1 MSTPVASDDDSFTDG
16 DYDPYS
22 DVGPRYPVHDACEF
36 QTAEVLRGM
45 IFVPRNRKGSDTSDS
60 SDSDNSSVDNDDDNR
75 RGANEDDDRSA
86 PSDDSSETDEESDS
100 AAAAMAATGHNI
112 SSGNTAANNSPL
124 NAVTGTIENTS
135 CVSIPVEPDSAEPI
149 NGDSAMNNESTSK
162 ALSYFPQDDST
173 MDVEP
178 TAVSVPGEDELK
190 SSEQADAID
199 KLDDISPL
207 KLDKNGQITGELP
220 SNAAK
225 RLATDIIDEMSK
237 PQSNEAME
245 TSRGNDPNVSMGK
258 QRRKKRK
265 SEKTA
270 TVSYYCPHDLD
281 LRDPQGNTPLHV
293 AIHARKL
300 EHMKLLLE
308 AGAQPNVKCDNSAP
322 IHTAI
327 SIGSITAHKQFAYEA
342 VELLS
347 KFGADLAA
355 RDDSSHT
362 PLYLATMYNI
372 PSVAG
377 LLLNDPIGLQTLNM
391 RSDRKGG
398 RPLHAAARFNVSRGK
413 ILSQSA
419 GNGKINQDSGASSKT
434 IITQMLL
441 NTPGI
446 EVDVTDNYGHS
457 PLHVASSRGNWQVVR
472 LLLAAG
478 ANAQLKDQRGL
489 NAGLLALKKGM
500 AIPNDINAAL
510 GLSSIPP
517 SIDSV
522 CMPPKRDLIIDPE
535 GSTFLI
541 CHELCSQH
549 LTCPPIRR
557 NNADTADPP
566 PENVHRLSVL
576 LDEQTGILRSAE
588 FDNLKWEGDCRRASI
603 ADVLKVHEFKYVENI
618 SQLCSEIPDHPNAI
632 AHLDSDTGVSRWSFE
647 AAMRAAGSVC
657 EAVDRIMTGD
667 FRNAFCAIRPP
678 GHHAGP
684 RGVVK
689 CEKDPEGSHGFC
701 LLNNV
706 AIGAAYARS
715 MYRNDGIK
723 KVAIID
729 FDVHHG
735 NGTEAVIRNLVPT
748 MDKATIR
755 LPFAL
760 GSIEVPR
767 YRPWLDETDIENVFF
782 ASAHGYGPRQLV
794 HHMGPHP
801 GWFYPSS
808 GKTFTSPSVLSSVE
822 TPSIEEFIMTQS
834 WTRFGDEARMNCTKV
849 INVGLSLPVPGEIPG
864 MQRVETRDAYRK
876 NILPQLLDFNPDII
890 FISAGFDAHKR
901 DEMNFGY
908 VGMVEED
915 YEWLTEQLVK
925 IANTCCNGRIV
936 SVLEGGYRIHG
947 GIVSPFA
954 RSVACHVRGL
964 MEGGNSR
971 ELYDCAE
978 SEWESRF
985 EREMVEERER
995 KRQVRMERL
1004 IRPYGSLS
1012 KRLHHG
1018 NDPPAPTSVLEPSAA
1033 IATTDMDS
1041 LMQMPLVPNINND
1054 GNMAIPLGVG
1064 ARDDEDEERPS
1075 KRKRNQVDYKELFEL
1090 MKKEGLA

>member
-1 MSTPVASDDDSFTDG
+1 MSTPVASDDDSFADG
-16 DYDPYS
+16 DYDPYG

-36 QTAEVLRGM
+36 QTAEILRGM
-45 IFVPRNRKGSDTSDS
+45 IFVPRKDQSDVSDS
-60 SDSDNSSVDNDDDNR
+60 SDTDNSSNDATDLEND
-75 RGANEDDDRSA
+75 EDDSDGASA
-86 PSDDSSETDEESDS
+86 ASEDSSGTDGESDS
-100 AAAAMAATGHNI
+100 AAAAMAATGHSIGSTPLNKTPAEREKEEDAAAATTTTT
-112 SSGNTAANNSPL
+112 SAPVTVDSTDGALRPSLPVDSGMDYEPSAAN
-124 NAVTGTIENTS
+124 
-135 CVSIPVEPDSAEPI
+135 VS
-149 NGDSAMNNESTSK
+149 
-162 ALSYFPQDDST
+162 
-173 MDVEP
+173 
-178 TAVSVPGEDELK
+178 GEDEVLV
-190 SSEQADAID
+190 SENVGAAGN
-199 KLDDISPL
+199 LDDISPL
-207 KLDKNGQITGELP
+207 KLDKHGQIAEQVKFDSSNVRKPLANEL
-220 SNAAK
+220 
-225 RLATDIIDEMSK
+225 IDEVPK
-237 PQSNEAME
+237 PQSTEVVDA
-245 TSRGNDPNVSMGK
+245 SNVADQKESA
-258 QRRKKRK
+258 QRPKKKRRQ
-265 SEKTA
+265 SEKPA
-270 TVSYYCPHDLD
+270 VRYYCPYDLD
-281 LRDPQGNTPLHV
+281 LRDPAGNTPLHV

-308 AGAQPNVKCDNSAP
+308 AGAQPNIKCDHSAP

-342 VELLS
+342 VELLTNY
-347 KFGADLAA
+347 GADLAA

-398 RPLHAAARFNVSRGK
+398 RPLHAAARFNVSKGK
-413 ILSQSA
+413 MVAQST
-419 GNGKINQDSGASSKT
+419 GNGKLNQDSGATSKT

-441 NTPGI
+441 NTPDI

-457 PLHVASSRGNWQVVR
+457 PLHVAACRGNWQVVR

-478 ANAQLKDQRGL
+478 ANPKLKDQRGL
-489 NAGLLALKKGM
+489 TAGLLALKKGM

-510 GLSSIPP
+510 GLTSIPP
-517 SIDSV
+517 AIESI

-535 GSTFLI
+535 GSTFLV

-549 LTCPPIRR
+549 LTCPPIKR
-557 NNADTADPP
+557 NSGDSADPP
-566 PENVHRLSVL
+566 PENVQRLSVL

-603 ADVLKVHEFKYVENI
+603 ADVLKVHEFKYVEYI

-657 EAVDRIMTGD
+657 EAVDRVMAGD
-667 FRNAFCAIRPP
+667 FRNAFCAVRPP

-706 AIGAAYARS
+706 AIGAAYART

-735 NGTEAVIRNLVPT
+735 NGTEAVIRNLVPS
-748 MDKATIR
+748 MDKAMIR

-808 GKTFTSPSVLSSVE
+808 GQSYTSPSVHSSVE

-834 WTRFGDEARMNCTKV
+834 WTRLGEEARMNCTKV
-849 INVGLSLPVPGEIPG
+849 INVGLSLPMPGEIPG

-876 NILPQLLDFNPDII
+876 HILPHLLEFNPDII

-954 RSVACHVRGL
+954 RSVACHIRGL
-964 MEGGNSR
+964 VEGGNSR
-971 ELYDCAE
+971 ELYDRSE

-985 EREMVEERER
+985 EKEMIEDRER
-995 KRQVRMERL
+995 KRQMRMERL

-1012 KRLHHG
+1012 KRLHQG
-1018 NDPPAPTSVLEPSAA
+1018 SDLQTETATLEPSV
-1033 IATTDMDS
+1033 ATTVPADMDA
-1041 LMQMPLVPNINND
+1041 LMQMPLVQSVNQD
-1054 GNMAIPLGVG
+1054 GSVAMPLDVGVNK
-1064 ARDDEDEERPS
+1064 DEDESMKDDIRPS

>member
-1 MSTPVASDDDSFTDG
+1 MSTPVASDDDSFSDG

-36 QTAEVLRGM
+36 QTADVLRGL
-45 IFVPRNRKGSDTSDS
+45 IFVPRSSRHGGDTSD
-60 SDSDNSSVDNDDDNR
+60 SDSDNSGDDVPKDE
-75 RGANEDDDRSA
+75 EDAS
-86 PSDDSSETDEESDS
+86 SDESSDTDEESDS

-112 SSGNTAANNSPL
+112 SGNTANGPL
-124 NAVTGTIENTS
+124 NAVTGTMDNDTS
-135 CVSIPVEPDSAEPI
+135 DSIPVVTDGTGIALDDSANNNI
-149 NGDSAMNNESTSK
+149 GSGSKSLKNLSQHDSA
-162 ALSYFPQDDST
+162 

-178 TAVSVPGEDELK
+178 GAASVSGEDELK
-190 SSEQADAID
+190 SSSEQPDAID

-207 KLDKNGQITGELP
+207 KLDKNGQITEEL
-220 SNAAK
+220 SSKIVN
-225 RLATDIIDEMSK
+225 RLANDLIEEVSK
-237 PQSNEAME
+237 PQSNESAE
-245 TSRGNDPNVSMGK
+245 VSRGSEPKETLGK
-258 QRRKKRK
+258 QKRKKRQSAK
-265 SEKTA
+265 APSA
-270 TVSYYCPHDLD
+270 SYYCPHDLD
-281 LRDPQGNTPLHV
+281 LRDPQGNTPLHI

-300 EHMKLLLE
+300 DHMKLLLE

-322 IHTAI
+322 VHTAI
-327 SIGSITAHKQFAYEA
+327 SIGSITAHKQFSYEA

-347 KFGADLAA
+347 KYGADLSA

-377 LLLNDPIGLQTLNM
+377 LLLNDPLGLQTLNM

-478 ANAQLKDQRGL
+478 ANVQLKDHRGL
-489 NAGLLALKKGM
+489 TAGLLALKKGM
-500 AIPNDINAAL
+500 AIPTDVNTAL
-510 GLSSIPP
+510 GLSTIPP
-517 SIDSV
+517 AIDSV
-522 CMPPKRDLIIDPE
+522 CMPAKRDLIIDPE

-557 NNADTADPP
+557 NNSDTADPP
-566 PENVHRLSVL
+566 PENIHRLSVL

-603 ADVLKVHEFKYVENI
+603 ADVLKVHEFKYVEHI

-667 FRNAFCAIRPP
+667 FRNAFCAVRPP

-748 MDKATIR
+748 MDKAMIR

-760 GSIEVPR
+760 GSIELPR

-808 GKTFTSPSVLSSVE
+808 GKSFTSPSVNSAVE

-834 WTRFGDEARMNCTKV
+834 WTRFGEEARMNCTKI
-849 INVGLSLPVPGEIPG
+849 INVGLNLPLPGEIPG

-876 NILPQLLDFNPDII
+876 NILPHLLEFNPDII

-925 IANTCCNGRIV
+925 VANTCCNGRII

-971 ELYDCAE
+971 ELYDSAE

-985 EREMVEERER
+985 EREMIEERER
-995 KRQVRMERL
+995 KRQLRMERL

-1018 NDPPAPTSVLEPSAA
+1018 NAPPATTSVQDASAV
-1033 IATTDMDS
+1033 IAPTEDMDA
-1041 LMQMPLVPNINND
+1041 LMQMPLVQNVNND
-1054 GNMAIPLGVG
+1054 GSVAIPMDVG
-1064 ARDDEDEERPS
+1064 AGNDEDEGRPS

>member
-22 DVGPRYPVHDACEF
+22 DVGPRYPVHEACEF
-36 QTAEVLRGM
+36 QSAEVLRGM
-45 IFVPRNRKGSDTSDS
+45 IFVPRNRNAGDTSDS
-60 SDSDNSSVDNDDDNR
+60 SDNDNNSDDDNDHPHK
-75 RGANEDDDRSA
+75 DDASEA
-86 PSDDSSETDEESDS
+86 GSTASDESSDTDEESDS
-100 AAAAMAATGHNI
+100 AAAAMAATGQNI
-112 SSGNTAANNSPL
+112 SNSGTAANGPL
-124 NAVTGTIENTS
+124 NAVTETVAASPGSIAVGPDQTGTTLDASAVDVETS
-135 CVSIPVEPDSAEPI
+135 SNSLTQTPRDDSA
-149 NGDSAMNNESTSK
+149 
-162 ALSYFPQDDST
+162 

-178 TAVSVPGEDELK
+178 ASANVSGEDELK
-190 SSEQADAID
+190 SSEQANTATEN
-199 KLDDISPL
+199 LDDISPL
-207 KLDKNGQITGELP
+207 KLDKNGQVTGELP
-220 SNAAK
+220 DNATK
-225 RLATDIIDEMSK
+225 RLASDFLDHLSK
-237 PQSNEAME
+237 PQSNDTTE
-245 TSRGNDPNVSMGK
+245 TSRDGSNPKESTGK
-258 QRRKKRK
+258 QKRKKRK
-265 SEKTA
+265 KTKVPI
-270 TVSYYCPHDLD
+270 VSYYCPHDLD
-281 LRDPQGNTPLHV
+281 QRDPQGNTPLHV
-293 AIHARKL
+293 AIHCRKL

-308 AGAQPNVKCDNSAP
+308 AGAQPNMKCDNSAP
-322 IHTAI
+322 IHTAV

-347 KFGADLAA
+347 KYGADLAA

-377 LLLNDPIGLQTLNM
+377 LLLNDPIGLQTLNV

-489 NAGLLALKKGM
+489 TAGLLALKKGM
-500 AIPNDINAAL
+500 AIPNDVNAAL
-510 GLSSIPP
+510 GLSTIPP
-517 SIDSV
+517 SIDSI

-557 NNADTADPP
+557 NNSDTADPP

-588 FDNLKWEGDCRRASI
+588 FDNVKWEGDCRRASI
-603 ADVLKVHEFKYVENI
+603 ADVLKVHEFKYVEHI
-618 SQLCSEIPDHPNAI
+618 SQLCSEIPDHPSAI
-632 AHLDSDTGVSRWSFE
+632 AHLDSDTGISRWSFE

-657 EAVDRIMTGD
+657 EAVDRVMAGD

-808 GKTFTSPSVLSSVE
+808 GRSFTSPSVVSSVE

-834 WTRFGDEARMNCTKV
+834 WIRLGEEARMHCTKV
-849 INVGLSLPVPGEIPG
+849 INIGLSLPVPGEIPG

-876 NILPQLLDFNPDII
+876 NILPHLLEFNPDII

-925 IANTCCNGRIV
+925 VANTCCNGRII

-954 RSVACHVRGL
+954 RSVASHVRGL

-985 EREMVEERER
+985 EREMIEERER
-995 KRQVRMERL
+995 KRQLRMERL

-1012 KRLHHG
+1012 KRLHHAT
-1018 NDPPAPTSVLEPSAA
+1018 DPPPAPSTVEPSAVLA
-1033 IATTDMDS
+1033 PTDMDE
-1041 LMQMPLVPNINND
+1041 LMQLPLVQNVNND
-1054 GNMAIPLGVG
+1054 GNVAIPLGVG
-1064 ARDDEDEERPS
+1064 AKDDEDDSRPS
-1075 KRKRNQVDYKELFEL
+1075 KRKRNQVDYKELYEL